1 MVQDLK
7 ETVSHFLVVSR
18 SCDCD
23 KTKSGHRN
31 SWESHLWHT
40 WSGQGVGTQQRVLE
54 GEWCAR
60 MGSCGGQGVF
70 RQGRPNIVKRRSQV
84 CQNCAYVSSSKHL
97 VEKDED

>member
-7 ETVSHFLVVSR
+7 EKVSSFSVGSR

-31 SWESHLWHT
+31 SWESPLRHT
-40 WSGQGVGTQQRVLE
+40 WGGQGVGTQRRLLE

-70 RQGRPNIVKRRSQV
+70 RQGRPSIVKIRSHM
-84 CQNCAYVSSSKHL
+84 CQNGTYVSSSKHL
-97 VEKDED
+97 FEKDGD